1 MDQGSSFLEIVNK
14 YLNSNSTTLPVFNKT
29 GMRIQK
35 ETAKKDPDTDIIEKL
50 ISSDQALTG
59 QVLRTANSAFFQRL
73 FKVSTVR
80 TAILRLGFN
89 EVSNIVMLVTQK
101 ANFKSKNP
109 VINETMDTLWRHSV
123 GCAIGAQWIAVNS
136 GYREKSHE
144 AFSAG
149 LLHDMGKLFILSV
162 IDSILQSGKLKNI
175 PSNKFLLEVM
185 VSLHTEYGYSLLHK
199 WNLPDCYCEIARDHH
214 LEDLPQNNDILV
226 MVRLANQACNKL
238 GIGERENPE
247 IILAATPEAGYLGL
261 EEIHLAELE
270 IKLEDSGALSKI

>member
-1 MDQGSSFLEIVNK
+1 MDQGSSFLEIINK

-35 ETAKKDPDTDIIEKL
+35 ETAKNDPNTDIIEKL
-50 ISSDQALTG
+50 ITSDQALTG
-59 QVLRTANSAFFQRL
+59 QVLRTANSAFFKGL

-80 TAILRLGFN
+80 NAIVRLGLN
-89 EVSNIVMLVTQK
+89 EISNIVMLVTQK
-101 ANFKSKNP
+101 ANFQSKNQALS
-109 VINETMDTLWRHSV
+109 EFMDNLWRHSV
-123 GCAIGAQWIAVNS
+123 GCAIGAQWIAVQS
-136 GYREKSHE
+136 GYREKAHE

-162 IDSILQSGKLKNI
+162 IDSISQSGKLKNM
-175 PSNKFLLEVM
+175 PSNELLLEVM
-185 VSLHTEYGYSLLHK
+185 VSLHTEYGHSLLHK
-199 WNLPDCYCEIARDHH
+199 WNLPDSYCEVARDHH

-270 IKLEDSGALSKI
+270 IKLEDSGVFSKI